1 MLTPDLDKIPQELKA
16 RPQSGVTG
24 SAPPHGGAAM
34 DHIATYQK
42 HHISFFPLRKKSKKP
57 LFDWAVYQT
66 RKPTQAEVKEWLE
79 KGLLNQVAIV
89 CGEVSGIIV
98 LDVDDP
104 EKFEAWKTKNGFPL
118 PPTPMVRTSGGKYH
132 VYFKHPGGKIKNM
145 IKKIPGADIK
155 ADGGYVVA
163 PPSVH
168 PTGSHY
174 EWIEALSVYEL
185 ADPPTWLTEFF
196 KADTIELSK
205 DDLLGPDD
213 NTGVERDNAQLS
225 QYAQAALSGELA
237 KLAGTHEGNRNAQ
250 LNQSA
255 FALGQLVAAKV
266 IDRGTVEAALEG
278 EAASIGLTSAE
289 VRATICSGI
298 EAGMKEPR
306 KLPEKTAK
314 SNSGGG
320 MKGLLQRLDI
330 IAVHGKET
338 GLKLLTDPPRVTK
351 DGFSPCT
358 VLYNPDDPTH
368 TAFLNIG
375 QGEKRGYYVEF
386 KNGQAWIVC
395 DLYKTIADQGSGPYM
410 LPKDVYAHLSKIY
423 LPTKTGATGDSWP
436 EPDPLRRKPEPGEPY
451 PVEALGKT
459 LGEAAMAMHSII
471 KAPLAICSQSALA
484 AANLA
489 VQGHAD
495 VVIDGRR
502 FPVSEYFLSIAQS
515 GERKSAADNAALTPV
530 DGHQRYLLDAYTRE
544 SAQYALEAALWK
556 KEFDEALRK
565 GNSQT
570 RRAALESLPPAPTGP
585 PYPQLTTE
593 EPTYEGL
600 VKLLALGWPTVG
612 LFSSEGGRF
621 FGGYAM
627 NLENRLKTLA
637 GLSDLWDGHPLTRT
651 RAGDGS
657 VTLYGRRCCAHL
669 LMQPLVAETILSD
682 PLAHDQGFLSRCL
695 IIAPESALGSQTY
708 VPQDLNQ
715 QAAYGRYCARITA
728 ILQAKL
734 PFKPD
739 PETGKPTNELTTRPL
754 QIATDAKAD
763 WIDFHDWVQSHL
775 HPDGIYRP
783 ISGIA
788 AKAAEHALRLAGTLT
803 LMENLDATIISQ
815 EKVRGGIV
823 LANFYL
829 GEALRLHHSA
839 KTDTDLINAEKV
851 LAWLRTRE
859 GVGKHLICLPDV
871 YRLGPNAVRDKATA
885 AKIMAILADHGWLK
899 QVEGGTEIDGKK
911 RRQVWMVSP
920 HAFEA
925 AKI

>member
-1 MLTPDLDKIPQELKA
+1 MTNPLEVDGNDPHRGKSLIDL
-16 RPQSGVTG
+16 
-24 SAPPHGGAAM
+24 
-34 DHIATYQK
+34 YQTK
-42 HHISFFPLRKKSKKP
+42 GFSFFPLRKKSKKP
-57 LFDWAVYQT
+57 LSDWAVYQT
-66 RKPTQAEVKEWLE
+66 RRPTKEEVESWRQQK
-79 KGLLNQVAIV
+79 LLGQVAIV
-89 CGEVSGIIV
+89 TGQVSGVIV
-98 LDVDDP
+98 LDEDNPPIFQAWLAEHGCKLPCTPTVKTSTYQDDQGNLH
-104 EKFEAWKTKNGFPL
+104 TK
-118 PPTPMVRTSGGKYH
+118 SHY
-132 VYFKHPGGKIKNM
+132 YFNHPGGKIKNM

-155 ADGGYVVA
+155 ADGGYVCA

-168 PTGSHY
+168 PNGSHY
-174 EWIEALSVYEL
+174 EWIEDLSKYGL

-196 KADTIELSK
+196 KADIIELSK

-213 NTGVERDNAQLS
+213 NTGAERDYSQLS

-237 KLAGTHEGNRNAQ
+237 KLAGTPEGNRNAQ

-255 FALGQLVAAKV
+255 FALGQLVAAGV
-266 IDRGTVEAALEG
+266 LNRGAIEVAIEG
-278 EAASIGLTSAE
+278 VAVSLGLTSE
-289 VRATICSGI
+289 EIQATICSGI
-298 EAGMKEPR
+298 EAGFKEPR
-306 KLPEKTAK
+306 ELPKKTTK
-314 SNSGGG
+314 GNSGGG
-320 MKGLLQRLDI
+320 AKGLLQRLDI

-338 GLKLLTDPPRVTK
+338 GLKLLTDPPRVTE

-375 QGEKRGYYVEF
+375 QGEKRGFYVEF
-386 KNGQAWIVC
+386 KDGHPWIAC
-395 DLYKTIADQGSGPYM
+395 NLFKTIADKGSGPYM
-410 LPKDVYAHLSKIY
+410 LPQDVYAYLSKTY
-423 LPTKTGATGDSWP
+423 LPTKAGATGGGWP
-436 EPDPLRRKPEPGEPY
+436 EPDPLRRKPEPSEPY
-451 PVEALGKT
+451 PVDALGEI
-459 LGEAAMAMHSII
+459 LGAAAMAIHSII
-471 KAPLAICSQSALA
+471 KAPLAICAQSVLA
-484 AANLA
+484 AANLV

-515 GERKSAADNAALTPV
+515 GERKTAADTAALGPV
-530 DGHQRYLLDAYTRE
+530 DAHQRYLLEAYSRD
-544 SAQYALEAALWK
+544 SSQYALEAALWK
-556 KEFDEALRK
+556 KEHDDALRK
-565 GNSQT
+565 REPAA
-570 RRAALESLPPAPTGP
+570 RRAALESLAPAPTPP

-600 VKLLALGWPTVG
+600 VKLLANGWPSVG

-637 GLSDLWDGHPLTRT
+637 GLSDLWDGRPLTRT
-651 RAGDGS
+651 RVGDGS

-669 LMQPLVAETILSD
+669 LMQPLVAETILAD
-682 PLAHDQGFLSRCL
+682 PLAHDQGYLSRCL
-695 IIAPESALGSQTY
+695 IIAPESSLGSQTY
-708 VPQDLNQ
+708 VAQDLNQ
-715 QAAYGRYCARITA
+715 QVPYGRYCARMTA
-728 ILQAKL
+728 ILESKL
-734 PFKPD
+734 PFKID
-739 PETGKPTNELTTRPL
+739 QETGKPTNELVTKPL
-754 QIATDAKAD
+754 QIAPDAKAD
-763 WIDFHDWVQSHL
+763 WINFHDWVQSYL

-815 EKVRGGIV
+815 EKVRGGII

-859 GVGKHLICLPDV
+859 GAGKHLICLPDV

-885 AKIMAILADHGWLK
+885 TKIMAILADHGWLK
-899 QVEGGTEIDGKK
+899 QMEGGAVVDGKP
-911 RRQVWMVSP
+911 RRQVWTVSP